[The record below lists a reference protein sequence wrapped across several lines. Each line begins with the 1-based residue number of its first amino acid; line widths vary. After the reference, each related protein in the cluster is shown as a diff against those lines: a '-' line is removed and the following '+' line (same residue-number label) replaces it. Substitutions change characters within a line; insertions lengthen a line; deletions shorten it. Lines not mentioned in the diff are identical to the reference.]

1 MVPTGILLLMAGGL
15 VVGAFLKLFSDH
27 RAFRRELREVN
38 EQLDTVLDVV
48 STIAIDPASAIRID
62 RVSRRVQRL
71 RAESDANDRGPDD
84 PDARDLR
91 GERDA

>member
-1 MVPTGILLLMAGGL
+1 MGMVLLMAGGL

-71 RAESDANDRGPDD
+71 RAESDAEGRET
-84 PDARDLR
+84 DAPAPRDSR
-91 GERDA
+91 DERDERDA